1 MYEYIGINVFRLL
14 KHRDELDIKKHQP
27 YIGAQHLLGGGTA
40 PCPPYWLRLWV
51 QILYKIRN
59 NFRFFFLD
67 VFDLRLVNENQ
78 ISSLIPK
85 NFP

>member
-40 PCPPYWLRLWV
+40 PCPPYWLRL
-51 QILYKIRN
+51 
-59 NFRFFFLD
+59 
-67 VFDLRLVNENQ
+67 
-78 ISSLIPK
+78 
-85 NFP
+85 